1 MDFLTQ
7 AVATVANA
15 DHAPLEAFDDPRR
28 GTVQW
33 RTLFSGDR
41 TQTSSLTLGVAEFGP
56 AGTLHS
62 HRHSPCEFY
71 FCLSGQGI
79 VTIDGI
85 DHDLRP
91 GVALYIPADAEH
103 CVVAGEDGLRFL
115 YGFPQDRFSDVEYR
129 FSAEADPVLQA
140 AIAI

>member
-1 MDFLTQ
+1 MDILNK
-7 AVATVANA
+7 AMVTVANA
-15 DHAPLEAFDDPRR
+15 DHAPLEGFDDPSH

-41 TQTSSLTLGVAEFGP
+41 TQTASLTLGVAEFGP
-56 AGTLHS
+56 QGTLHS

-71 FCLSGQGI
+71 FCLAGQGI

-91 GVALYIPADAEH
+91 GIALYIPADAEH

-115 YGFPQDRFSDVEYR
+115 YGFPQDRFSDIEYR
-129 FSAEADPVLQA
+129 FSAGPVPVMQA
-140 AIAI
+140 EVAM